1 MNVPR
6 LLPVVPA
13 LLLLAGCPLLDPK
26 KPQRPPPAPA
36 GAPVAAPQGVTP
48 VTPQPTALPVV
59 SGDVCTQP
67 SPARMTIDAS
77 LMESV
82 ETLIGGDFE
91 DESRLPVVAGAAGSR
106 VSSARSGKWAWSLP
120 QAGTV
125 AAAFSPEKAVDMHFS
140 AWVRSAGAPIQA
152 RLSVG
157 GARGGGGGQ
166 PPGGAMPTDRPPM
179 PGGPRGGQMQDGPPD
194 GQRPPG
200 GQGGR
205 PNGAPG
211 ARPGLP
217 GGGPGPGGRPPGGGQ
232 GGQGGQGGPPSH
244 AGEWFTVGSEWTE
257 VTLDEKFPNT
267 VPTALL
273 TVETTGAA
281 SVDDLSIHAPAWRK
295 ADGPRNVGGIQ
306 VPATPAA
313 PFLFAVLVHVEDDP
327 QFRLGGDRWEATTLV
342 LEKLAETLHR
352 HGGALTIQPESD
364 WIEGGEANARQSG
377 RANRVTGLA
386 RSYGVHFSTHTHG
399 PSCVD
404 SSGRGYSNS
413 DCRLHPEYSKDVSE
427 ANTLAYIQERQR
439 LIQQVTGEFPS
450 DHNGNFDLAS
460 FGSFPSIGVVT
471 LSGFKDHRDQSGLPS
486 LYTNPWRPTG
496 TDAAATLDSFL
507 QPNPNG
513 PVVYVP
519 GAGVTLTRSPA
530 RLPDQLARV
539 TSQVLR
545 FADPTR
551 VNTFYTIL
559 AESAFSPP
567 AGTDRASYYTGGG
580 LDRDVGAVESLLTV
594 LIDPLVATG
603 YIKWASLPEMGAW
616 YLAQEKS
623 CRAR

>member
-1 MNVPR
+1 MTLSR
-6 LLPVVPA
+6 LLPALPA
-13 LLLLAGCPLLDPK
+13 VLLLAGCPLLDPK
-26 KPQRPPPAPA
+26 KPQRSPPADAPAPA
-36 GAPVAAPQGVTP
+36 AAPTASPVAPGPTVAPVA
-48 VTPQPTALPVV
+48 
-59 SGDVCTQP
+59 SSDVCGQP
-67 SPARMTIDAS
+67 APPRLSIDAS
-77 LMESV
+77 LVESV

-91 DESRLPVVAGAAGSR
+91 DESRTPVVAGAAGSR
-106 VSSARSGKWAWSLP
+106 SSTARSGKWAWSLP

-125 AAAFSPEKAVDMHFS
+125 SAAFSPEKAVDMHFS

-152 RLSVG
+152 RLAVG
-157 GARGGGGGQ
+157 GGGRGGGGGQ
-166 PPGGAMPTDRPPM
+166 APAGGATDRPPM
-179 PGGPRGGQMQDGPPD
+179 PGGPRGGAQG
-194 GQRPPG
+194 GPPG
-200 GQGGR
+200 GQGGQMHGGQAR
-205 PNGAPG
+205 PDGAPG

-217 GGGPGPGGRPPGGGQ
+217 GGGPGGPGGRPPGGGQ
-232 GGQGGQGGPPSH
+232 GGGQGGGPSH
-244 AGEWFTVGSEWTE
+244 AGEWFTVGSEWTQ
-257 VTLDEKFPNT
+257 VTLDEKFPT
-267 VPTALL
+267 TIPTALL
-273 TVETTGAA
+273 TVETTGPAA
-281 SVDDLSIHAPAWRK
+281 VDDLSILAPAWRK

-313 PFLFAVLVHVEDDP
+313 PFLFALLIHVEDDP
-327 QFRLGGDRWEATTLV
+327 QFRLGGDRWETTTLV

-352 HGGALTIQPESD
+352 HGGALTIQPEAD
-364 WIEGGEANARQSG
+364 WVEGGAVAAKQSG
-377 RANRVTGLA
+377 GANRVTALA
-386 RSYGVHFSTHTHG
+386 RKYGVHFSTHTHG

-404 SSGRGYSNS
+404 PSGRGYSNA
-413 DCRLHPEYSKDVSE
+413 DCRAHPDYSKTVTT
-427 ANTLAYIQERQR
+427 ANTVAYIQERQR

-450 DHNGNFDLAS
+450 DHNGNFDLDS
-460 FGSFPSIGVVT
+460 FGTLPSIGVVT
-471 LSGFKDHRDQSGLPS
+471 LSGFKDHRDQSGIPS

-496 TDAAATLDSFL
+496 TNAAALDNFL
-507 QPNPNG
+507 QASPVG
-513 PVVYVP
+513 PVVYLP

-567 AGTDRASYYTGGG
+567 AGTDRASYYSGGG
-580 LDRDVGAVESLLTV
+580 LDRDIGAVDSLLTV

-603 YIKWASLPEMGAW
+603 YLKWASLPEMGAL